1 MALQEKNYNPE
12 LMYGAS
18 SENTTA
24 QTITSASSQAI
35 AVGANGA
42 TNPVLEIDTNTA
54 SVATGINITGAA
66 EAGGVA
72 VKVISSGTNEA
83 LTLNAKGS
91 GTITIA
97 GVSTGNVQVGGGS
110 SNPAFIVDSTSANA
124 LAVGPAG
131 TTNPVLKVD
140 ANTGSQ
146 ATGLSITGKATGTA
160 TAVAA
165 IGSAADE
172 HLIIDAKAAGT
183 IGLGTV
189 STGLVSIATASS
201 SAGMRYKKSVLASS
215 GNTTMTAAMSG
226 SVMLLD
232 GAATDYT
239 LPAIGAGDV
248 GMEFWFVATIIA
260 TDQTITAGAAD
271 LLTGSITVV
280 DTSADVDVFVPDVT
294 DDLIITLNGT
304 TTGGKTVGSWCHLVA
319 ISATRWWVEGVFLTA
334 AETQATPF
342 S

>member
-1 MALQEKNYNPE
+1 MALQEKNYDPA
-12 LMYGAS
+12 LMAGAS
-18 SENTTA
+18 SDVTAA
-24 QTITSASSQAI
+24 QTLTAASSQAF

-54 SVATGINITGAA
+54 SVATGINVTGAA

-97 GVSTGNVQVGGGS
+97 GVSTGNVQVGGAS

-131 TTNPVLKVD
+131 TTSPTLKVN
-140 ANTGSQ
+140 ANTSS
-146 ATGLSITGKATGTA
+146 AVTGLEITGSATGTA

-172 HLIIDAKAAGT
+172 HLTIDAKAAGT
-183 IGLGTV
+183 LGLGTV
-189 STGLVSIATASS
+189 STGLVSIAMASS
-201 SAGMRYKKSVLASS
+201 SAGLAYKRRVLASS
-215 GNTTMTAAMSG
+215 GNTTMTSAMSG
-226 SVMLLD
+226 SIMLID
-232 GAATDYT
+232 GATVAYT

-248 GMEFWFVATIIA
+248 GMEFWFATTVASTGA
-260 TDQTITAGAAD
+260 TVTAGAAD
-271 LLTGSITVV
+271 LLTGGVMIMSSGAGIESDQFQPNV
-280 DTSADVDVFVPDVT
+280 TS
-294 DDLIITLNGT
+294 DLILTMNGT
-304 TTGGKTVGSWCHLVA
+304 TKGGMIGSTLHYIAV
-319 ISATRWWVEGVFLTA
+319 SATRWYVDGTLLGSGTIV
-334 AETQATPF
+334 TPF